1 MSLLARLQI
10 DLVAAMKAKD
20 ELKLGTVRMLKT
32 ALMKW
37 KADNMKEPDETA
49 ELQVMNTLLKQRR
62 ESADVFRE
70 NGREEAAVKEEAEL
84 ALIEAYM
91 PSAPSA
97 EEIDAAIAAAMAE
110 TGATTA
116 KQMGLVMKAV
126 QAKFVGKRVDGK
138 VISEKV
144 KAKLS

>member
-144 KAKLS
+144 KGKLS

>member
-1 MSLLARLQI
+1 MSLLAQLQT

-20 ELKLGTVRMLKT
+20 EVKLGTIRMLKT

-37 KADNMKEPDETA
+37 KADNMKEPDQAA

-62 ESADVFRE
+62 EAADVFRK
-70 NGREEAAVKEEAEL
+70 NGREDAAVKEEAEL
-84 ALIEAYM
+84 AMIEAYM
-91 PSAPSA
+91 PAAPSDDD
-97 EEIDAAIAAAMAE
+97 IDAAIAEAITA
-110 TGATTA
+110 TGANSA

-126 QAKFVGKRVDGK
+126 QAKFAGLRVDGK

-144 KAKLS
+144 KAKLG

>member
-1 MSLLARLQI
+1 MSLLAQLQT

-37 KADNMKEPDETA
+37 KADHMKEPDEAA

-62 ESADVFRE
+62 ESAESFRN
-70 NGREEAAVKEEAEL
+70 NGREEAALKEEAEF

-91 PSAPSA
+91 PSAPSE
-97 EEIDAAIAAAMAE
+97 EEIDAAIAEAMAA
-110 TGATTA
+110 TGANSA

-126 QAKFVGKRVDGK
+126 QAKFAGKRVDGK

-144 KAKLS
+144 KGKLA

>member
-1 MSLLARLQI
+1 MSLLAQLQT

-20 ELKLGTVRMLKT
+20 EVKLGTIRMLKT

-37 KADNMKEPDETA
+37 KADNMKEPDQAA

-62 ESADVFRE
+62 EAADVFRK
-70 NGREEAAVKEEAEL
+70 NGREDAAVKEETEL
-84 ALIEAYM
+84 AMIEAYM
-91 PSAPSA
+91 PAAPSD
-97 EEIDAAIAAAMAE
+97 EDIDAAIAEAITA
-110 TGATTA
+110 TGANSA

-126 QAKFVGKRVDGK
+126 QAKFAGLRVDGK

-144 KAKLS
+144 KAKLG

>member
-1 MSLLARLQI
+1 MSLLAQLQI
-10 DLVAAMKAKD
+10 DLVASMKAKD

-62 ESADVFRE
+62 ESADVFRA
-70 NGREEAAVKEEAEL
+70 NGREDAALKEEAEL

-91 PSAPSA
+91 PSAPSEA
-97 EEIDAAIAAAMAE
+97 EIDAAIVEAMAA

>member
-1 MSLLARLQI
+1 MSLLAQLQI
-10 DLVAAMKAKD
+10 DLVASMKAKD

-62 ESADVFRE
+62 ESADVFRA
-70 NGREEAAVKEEAEL
+70 NGREDAAVKEEAEL

-91 PSAPSA
+91 PSAPSE
-97 EEIDAAIAAAMAE
+97 EEIDAAIVEAMGA

>member
-1 MSLLARLQI
+1 MSLLAQLQI
-10 DLVAAMKAKD
+10 DLVASMKAKD

-62 ESADVFRE
+62 ESADVFRA
-70 NGREEAAVKEEAEL
+70 NGREDAAVKEEAEL

-91 PSAPSA
+91 PSAPSEA
-97 EEIDAAIAAAMAE
+97 EIDAAIVEAMEA

>member
-1 MSLLARLQI
+1 MSLLAQLQT

-20 ELKLGTVRMLKT
+20 EVKLGTIRMLKT

-37 KADNMKEPDETA
+37 KADNMKEPDQAA

-62 ESADVFRE
+62 EAADVFRK
-70 NGREEAAVKEEAEL
+70 NGREDAAVKEEAEL
-84 ALIEAYM
+84 AMIEAYM
-91 PSAPSA
+91 PAAPSH
-97 EEIDAAIAAAMAE
+97 EDIDAAIAEAITA
-110 TGATTA
+110 TGANSA

-126 QAKFVGKRVDGK
+126 QAKFAGLRVDGK

-144 KAKLS
+144 KAKLG

>member
-1 MSLLARLQI
+1 MSLLAQLQT

-20 ELKLGTVRMLKT
+20 EVKLGTIRMLKT

-37 KADNMKEPDETA
+37 KADNMKEPDQAA

-62 ESADVFRE
+62 EAADVFRK
-70 NGREEAAVKEEAEL
+70 NGREDAAVKEETEL
-84 ALIEAYM
+84 AMIEAYM
-91 PSAPSA
+91 PAAPSD
-97 EEIDAAIAAAMAE
+97 EDIDAAIGEAITA
-110 TGATTA
+110 TGANSA

-126 QAKFVGKRVDGK
+126 QAKFAGLRVDGK

-144 KAKLS
+144 KAKLG

>member
-1 MSLLARLQI
+1 MSLLAQLQT

-20 ELKLGTVRMLKT
+20 EVKLGTIRMLKT

-37 KADNMKEPDETA
+37 KADNMKEPDQAA

-62 ESADVFRE
+62 EAADVFRK
-70 NGREEAAVKEEAEL
+70 NGREDAAVKEEAEL
-84 ALIEAYM
+84 AMIEAYM
-91 PSAPSA
+91 PAAPSD
-97 EEIDAAIAAAMAE
+97 EDIDAAIAEAITA
-110 TGATTA
+110 TGANSA

-126 QAKFVGKRVDGK
+126 QAKFAGLRVDGK

-144 KAKLS
+144 KAKLG